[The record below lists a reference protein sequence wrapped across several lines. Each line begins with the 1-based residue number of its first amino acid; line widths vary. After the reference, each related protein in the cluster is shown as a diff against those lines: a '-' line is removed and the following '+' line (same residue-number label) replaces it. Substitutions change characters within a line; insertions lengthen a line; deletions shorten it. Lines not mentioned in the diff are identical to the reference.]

1 MAENEGSILDQILA
15 TGGVE
20 GSGFLQTLSDGRLE
34 KLLVHSELPPQAV
47 IDFGTYMM
55 FADRMGSKVL
65 KNWAKRFLQAE
76 VIKDRKRALE
86 LVELFQSIRSR
97 AQEEE

>member
-1 MAENEGSILDQILA
+1 MADGESILDQILA

-20 GSGFLQTLSDGRLE
+20 GAGFLQTLSDGRLE

-55 FADRMGSKVL
+55 FADRMNSRVL

-86 LVELFQSIRSR
+86 LVELFQAIR
-97 AQEEE
+97 AKALEGED